1 MQVEVSIQD
10 CFWSSSESERSPL
23 PEDDEDKS
31 IIFPISVETWE
42 IWFEQW
48 LNIIEG
54 ELPPAEGY
62 ELSLRFTGDEE
73 MQKLNSQY
81 RQQNKPTDVLA
92 FAALEVD
99 LPNLQQLQLSMP
111 VYLGDLVISV
121 DTASRQAK
129 ERGHPLKTELAW
141 LAAHGFL
148 HLLGWDHPDEESL
161 GQMLNKQADLLQRVG
176 ITLEAENG

>member
-10 CFWSSSESERSPL
+10 CFRSSSESERSLL
-23 PEDDEDKS
+23 PEDGDKG
-31 IIFPISVETWE
+31 IILPISVETWE
-42 IWFEQW
+42 RWFEQW
-48 LNIIEG
+48 LNIMEA
-54 ELPPAEGY
+54 ELPPAESY

-81 RQQNKPTDVLA
+81 RLQNKPTDVLA
-92 FAALEVD
+92 FAAREVD
-99 LPNLQQLQLSMP
+99 LPDLQQLQLSMP

-129 ERGHPLKTELAW
+129 EQRHPLKTELAW

-148 HLLGWDHPDEESL
+148 HLLGWDHPDEDSL
-161 GQMLNKQADLLQRVG
+161 RQMLNQQADLLQQVG

>member
-1 MQVEVSIQD
+1 MRVEVSIQD
-10 CFWSSSESERSPL
+10 CFWSSSELERSPL
-23 PEDDEDKS
+23 PEDDEKS

-42 IWFEQW
+42 IWFQQW
-48 LNIIEG
+48 LNIIEA
-54 ELPPAEGY
+54 ELPAAESY

-73 MQKLNSQY
+73 IQKLNSQY
-81 RQQNKPTDVLA
+81 REQNKPTDVLA

-99 LPNLQQLQLSMP
+99 LPNLEQLQLSMP

-129 ERGHPLKTELAW
+129 QQGHPLKTELAW

-148 HLLGWDHPDEESL
+148 HLLGWDHPDEDSL
-161 GQMLNKQADLLQRVG
+161 KQMLNKQADLLQRVG
-176 ITLEAENG
+176 ITIEAENS